1 MNKKMMIN
9 KFSSTLFTALV
20 IFSFSSNA
28 QLKDLS
34 FEQVFNK
41 PVKDILNPMPVYRGW
56 ADNTH
61 YIEYRMEDQK
71 SKPYTVDA
79 RTGTSVQSAP
89 AQVNEATVSIKNK
102 DVFYKDALGN
112 EKQLTKDSVLEKNP
126 TLSPDGKQVAFTK
139 NNNLYSIDINSGLET
154 KYTNDGSDLIY
165 NGFSSWVYYE
175 EILGR
180 ATRYKAFWWSPDSK
194 KIAFMRFD
202 DSKVPVFPIYNSSG
216 QQGFLENTRYPK
228 AGDKNPEVKMGLVN
242 SGAQGIVWADFD
254 EKSDQYFGT
263 PFWMAD
269 SKTLWMQWMNR
280 DQNKLIIYS
289 VNPMD
294 GAKRIIH
301 EETQKTW
308 VDWFDGMYFLKNGS
322 GFILKSDKSG
332 WGHFYYYDLE
342 GKLKKQL
349 TSGFWRVAQ
358 LLLVDEKA
366 QEIFFTARQESSA
379 RHDLYKV
386 SLKGNEEPIKLTFGN
401 YDHQI
406 NLSPDGKYFITTYS
420 NLSTA
425 PKSALLDDKGTIIRE
440 LADSKGAAFDTYKL
454 PKTELS
460 YYKTRDGL
468 ELPMTVTL
476 PLNFDPAKKY
486 PVWISIYGGPDAGT
500 VYDRW
505 KSPLGQNYWWAKEG
519 VIQVAI
525 DNRSSGHLGKT
536 GMDFIYRTMG
546 KYEIEDYMD
555 AASLLKSK
563 PYVDGTKI
571 GITGGSFGGYMTAMA
586 LTYGADVFTHG
597 IANYSV
603 TDWALY
609 DTHYTERFMGT
620 PQNNA
625 EGYRITSPLTYA
637 DKLKG
642 NLRIVHGTMDD
653 NVHMQNSIQLIDK
666 LQDLNKNFE
675 FMLYPGERHGWG
687 GKKARHSN
695 QENVRY
701 IYKHLLEK
709 PIPSEYLEYW
719 K

>member
-1 MNKKMMIN
+1 MIN
-9 KFSSTLFTALV
+9 KFSSTLFAALV

-79 RTGTSVQSAP
+79 RTGIAVQSAP

-102 DVFYKDALGN
+102 DIFYKDALGN

-165 NGFSSWVYYE
+165 NGYSSWVYYE

-180 ATRYKAFWWSPDSK
+180 STRYKAFWWSPDSK

-202 DSKVPVFPIYNSSG
+202 DSKVPVFPIYNSTG

-242 SGAQGIVWADFD
+242 SGTQGIVWADFD
-254 EKSDQYFGT
+254 QKNDQYFGT

-289 VNPMD
+289 VNPTD

-301 EETQKTW
+301 EENQKTW

-349 TSGFWRVAQ
+349 TSGFWRVDQ

-366 QEIFFTARQESSA
+366 QEIFFTARQESST

-571 GITGGSFGGYMTAMA
+571 GITGGSFGGYVTAMA

-701 IYKHLLEK
+701 IYKNMLQK
-709 PIPSEYLEYW
+709 DIPAEYLEYW

>member
-1 MNKKMMIN
+1 MMIY
-9 KFSSTLFTALV
+9 KFRYALISV
-20 IFSFSSNA
+20 LLIGSFSTQA

-34 FEQVFNK
+34 FKEIFYN
-41 PVKDILNPMPVYRGW
+41 PVKDIINPIPVYRGW

-61 YIEYRMEDQK
+61 YIEYRMEGQQ

-79 RTGTSVQSAP
+79 RTGEAVQSAP
-89 AQVNEATVSIKNK
+89 AQVNEASVSIKNK
-102 DVFYKDALGN
+102 DVFFKDALGT
-112 EKQLTKDSVLEKNP
+112 EKQLTKDSIPEKNP
-126 TLSPDGKQVAFTK
+126 TLSPDKTQVAFTRS
-139 NNNLYSIDINSGLET
+139 NDLYSIDIASGIET
-154 KYTNDGSDLIY
+154 RYTNDGSDVIY
-165 NGFSSWVYYE
+165 NGWASWIYYE

-180 ATRYKAFWWSPDSK
+180 PTRYKAFWWSPDSK
-194 KIAFMRFD
+194 QIAFMRFD
-202 DSKVPVFPIYNSSG
+202 DSKVPVFPIYNSNG
-216 QQGFLENTRYPK
+216 QHGFLENTRYPK
-228 AGDKNPEVKMGLVN
+228 PGDQNPEVKMGMVN
-242 SGAQGIVWADFD
+242 SGSNGIVWADFD
-254 EKSDQYFGT
+254 PKNDQYFGT

-280 DQNKLIIYS
+280 DQNNLIIYS
-289 VNPMD
+289 VNPLN
-294 GAKRIIH
+294 GSKRAIH

-308 VDWFDGMYFLKNGS
+308 VDWFDDLYFLKNGQ

-349 TSGFWRVAQ
+349 TSGYWRVNQ
-358 LLLVDEKA
+358 LVLVDEKD
-366 QEIFFTARQESSA
+366 QEIFFTARQENST
-379 RHDLYKV
+379 RNDLYRV
-386 SLKGNEEPIKLTFGN
+386 SLKGNEEPIRLTFGN

-406 NLSPDGKYFITTYS
+406 SISPDGNYFLTSYS
-420 NLSTA
+420 NITSA
-425 PKSALLDDKGTIIRE
+425 PKSALLDNKGNIIRE
-440 LADSKGAAFDTYKL
+440 LSDSKGSAFDSYQL

-468 ELPMTVTL
+468 ELPMTITL

-486 PVWISIYGGPDAGT
+486 PVWISVYGGPDGGT

-505 KSPLGQNYWWAKEG
+505 KSPLGLTYWWAKEG
-519 VIQVAI
+519 IIQVAI

-536 GMDFIYRTMG
+536 GMDFIYRKMG

-555 AASLLKSK
+555 AANLLKSK
-563 PYVDGTKI
+563 PYVDGTRI
-571 GITGGSFGGYMTAMA
+571 GITGGSFGGYITTMA
-586 LTYGADVFTHG
+586 LTYGSDVFTHG

-620 PQNNA
+620 PKNNP
-625 EGYRITSPLTYA
+625 EGYKITSPITYA
-637 DKLKG
+637 DRLKG

-653 NVHMQNSIQLIDK
+653 NVHMQNSIQLINK
-666 LQDLNKNFE
+666 LQDLNKHFE
-675 FMLYPGERHGWG
+675 IMLYPGERHGWG
-687 GKKARHSN
+687 GSKAKHSN

-701 IYKHLLEK
+701 IYMNMLQK
-709 PIPSEYLEYW
+709 PVPPEYLEYW

>member
-1 MNKKMMIN
+1 MIN
-9 KFSSTLFTALV
+9 KFSFTLFATLLLL
-20 IFSFSSNA
+20 SLSSSA

-34 FEQVFNK
+34 FEEVFNK
-41 PVKDILNPMPVYRGW
+41 PANDILNPLPVYRGW
-56 ADNTH
+56 ADNSH
-61 YIEYRMEDQK
+61 YIEYRMEGKQ

-89 AQVNEATVSIKNK
+89 AQVNEASVRVKNN
-102 DVFYKDALGN
+102 DVFYKDAQGA
-112 EKQLTKDSVLEKNP
+112 EKQLTRDSIVEKNP
-126 TLSPDGKQVAFTK
+126 ILSPDGSQVAFTK
-139 NNNLYSIDINSGLET
+139 NNDLYSIDINSGAET
-154 KYTNDGSDLIY
+154 RYTTDGSDLIY
-165 NGFSSWVYYE
+165 NGWASWVYYE

-180 ATRYKAFWWSPDSK
+180 PTRYKAFWWSPDSK
-194 KIAFMRFD
+194 RIAFMRFD

-216 QQGFLENTRYPK
+216 QHGFLENTRYPK

-242 SGAQGIVWADFD
+242 LGLQGIVWADFD
-254 EKSDQYFGT
+254 EKNDQYFGT

-332 WGHFYYYDLE
+332 WGHYYYYDLE

-349 TSGFWRVAQ
+349 TSGYWRVAQ
-358 LLLVDEKA
+358 LLLVDEKN
-366 QEIFFTARQESSA
+366 QEIFFTARQENSA

-386 SLKGNEEPIKLTFGN
+386 SLKGSNEPVRLTFGN

-420 NLSTA
+420 NLNTA
-425 PKSALLDDKGTIIRE
+425 PKSALLDNKGNIIRE
-440 LADSKGAAFDTYKL
+440 LADSKGTAFDSYLL

-468 ELPMTVTL
+468 ELPMTITL
-476 PLNFDPAKKY
+476 PLNFDQTKKY
-486 PVWISIYGGPDAGT
+486 PVWISVYGGPDAGT

-505 KSPLGQNYWWAKEG
+505 KSPLGQTYWWAKEG

-536 GMDFIYRTMG
+536 GMDFIYRNMG

-563 PYVDGTKI
+563 SYVDGTKI
-571 GITGGSFGGYMTAMA
+571 GITGGSFGGYITAMA

-603 TDWALY
+603 TDWSLY

-620 PQNNA
+620 PQNNPD
-625 EGYRITSPLTYA
+625 GYRLTSPMTYA

-653 NVHMQNSIQLIDK
+653 NVHMQNSIQLINR

-687 GKKARHSN
+687 GKKARHSS
-695 QENVRY
+695 QDNVRY
-701 IYKHLLEK
+701 IYKNMLEK
-709 PIPSEYLEYW
+709 QIPTEYLDYW